1 MPIKQDCQIYY
12 EKAGKRKKFP
22 LSDVRFINK
31 TPFQVYLNLLN
42 FRRGIRLKSL
52 MRDKKLEKTF
62 GLIFI

>member
-42 FRRGIRLKSL
+42 FRRSIRLKSL
-52 MRDKKLEKTF
+52 MRDKKLEKLS
-62 GLIFI
+62 G